1 MNNSWLYE
9 TTLNGKLVTLAP
21 LNREHT
27 DALLAAASDGNY
39 GTSGTHLFQAAKH

>member
-21 LNREHT
+21 LKRE
-27 DALLAAASDGNY
+27 LYLVRKIISKDG
-39 GTSGTHLFQAAKH
+39 H